1 MKIDNLLK
9 KLLTQKKEVVE
20 ASKVSAQSID
30 FWEKRAEKLFAKMD
44 EEEAGWG
51 YSTDEFIE
59 DTCSENL
66 REVNLLMRRM
76 KLENDQLD
84 LLEKKIEDLED
95 IISQTLAE
103 HAKKQKK

>member
-1 MKIDNLLK
+1 MKIDNSLK
-9 KLLTQKKEVVE
+9 KLLAQKKEVAE

-30 FWEKRAEKLFAKMD
+30 FWEKRAEELFAKMD
-44 EEEAGWG
+44 EEEAGWS

-59 DTCSENL
+59 DTCSQNL
-66 REVNLLMRRM
+66 KEVDLLMRRM
-76 KLENDQLD
+76 KFENEQLD

-95 IISQTLAE
+95 LISQTLEE

>member
-1 MKIDNLLK
+1 MKIDILLK
-9 KLLTQKKEVVE
+9 KLLAQKKEVAE

-44 EEEAGWG
+44 EEESGWS

-59 DTCSENL
+59 DACSENL
-66 REVNLLMRRM
+66 KEVDALMKRM
-76 KLENDQLD
+76 EFENDQLD
-84 LLEKKIEDLED
+84 LLEKKIEELEET
-95 IISQTLAE
+95 ISQTLAE

>member
-1 MKIDNLLK
+1 MKTDILLK
-9 KLLTQKKEVVE
+9 KLLAQKKEVAE

-30 FWEKRAEKLFAKMD
+30 FWEKRAEELFAKMD
-44 EEEAGWG
+44 EEEAGWS

-66 REVNLLMRRM
+66 KEVNILMKRM
-76 KLENDQLD
+76 QFENSQLD
-84 LLEKKIEDLED
+84 LLENKIKKLEET
-95 IISQTLAE
+95 ISQTLAE